1 MYKLSVCVCV
11 LRIKFLDSAC
21 TFLVNLTYVVIF
33 MTIPMSANKMNLKI
47 WAFSEHYN
55 LPSRQAQNF

>member
-47 WAFSEHYN
+47 
-55 LPSRQAQNF
+55 